1 MFDAA
6 KAAMRG
12 SCGVTVITEGN
23 FARLQPY
30 ERLERGFLT
39 VLVCAL
45 NLENE

>member
-12 SCGVTVITEGN
+12 FGMTVITEGN

-30 ERLERGFLT
+30 E
-39 VLVCAL
+39 V
-45 NLENE
+45 